1 MRSIVLYLHMHQP
14 WRLKHYSIFSVS
26 HDHDYWSEDNWNAGT
41 NNERIFK
48 KVADKSYRP
57 MLARLEKCINV
68 YPGFKF
74 SLSITGT
81 FLEQAELWAPDVIE
95 TLKRLTKSG
104 RVEIVAETYY
114 HSLAFFYDRK
124 EFEAQVKMHQDKIR
138 ELFGVETQVFRN
150 TELSYNDDLA
160 KWADKFG
167 MKGILAEGWDKI
179 LEWRS
184 PNFVYKP
191 RGCKKTK
198 LLMKNYRLSDDIAFR
213 FSDRNWK
220 EWPLT
225 VEKYMNWVE
234 TDTLRGP
241 LINLFMDFETFG
253 ENIWEDTGIFEF
265 FEHLVYQWSQDK
277 SNNFMTVSEACDSA
291 EPKAEIS
298 MPWTVTWADTER
310 DLSAWLGNSM
320 QHEAM
325 KAIYDIKKDVFAT
338 EDDKIIDD
346 WRRLQTSDHPYY
358 MCTKYFND
366 GDVHAYFSPYD
377 SPYDAFLFYM
387 NTIRDMRG
395 RIAEITAKNKKTTT
409 RTKRKIEVR
418 KVIDAT
424 KPVRKTP
431 TTRVIK
437 VK

>member
-1 MRSIVLYLHMHQP
+1 MRSFVLYFHMHQP
-14 WRLKHYSIFSVS
+14 WRLKHYNIFSVD
-26 HDHDYWSEDNWNAGT
+26 HDHDYWTEKDWYAGT

-57 MLARLEKCINV
+57 MLKLLEKCIKN

-81 FLEQAELWAPDVIE
+81 FLDQAEKWAPDVIE
-95 TLKRLTKSG
+95 TLQRLTKTG

-114 HSLAFFYDRK
+114 HSLAFFYDRE
-124 EFEAQVKMHQDKIR
+124 EFEAQVKQHQDRIYK
-138 ELFGVETQVFRN
+138 LFGVRSQVYRN
-150 TELSYNDDLA
+150 TELSYNNDLA
-160 KWADKFG
+160 KWAEEFG
-167 MKGILAEGWDKI
+167 FKGILAEGWDKI

-184 PNFVYKP
+184 PNFVYRP
-191 RGCKKTK
+191 SGCKKLK

-213 FSDRNWK
+213 FSDKHWK

-225 VEKYMNWVE
+225 VDKYMKWVE

-253 ENIWEDTGIFEF
+253 ENIWEDTGIFKF
-265 FEHLVYQWSQDK
+265 FESLVDQWSKDK
-277 SNNFMTVSEACDSA
+277 DNNFMTVSDACDSA
-291 EPKAEIS
+291 EPTAEIS

-325 KAIYDIKKDVFAT
+325 KAVYELKSEVLSTGDRKLI
-338 EDDKIIDD
+338 ED

-377 SPYDAFLFYM
+377 SPYDAFLYYM
-387 NTIRDMRG
+387 NSLRDIRG
-395 RIAEITAKNKKTTT
+395 RLDGITRIKK
-409 RTKRKIEVR
+409 
-418 KVIDAT
+418 
-424 KPVRKTP
+424 
-431 TTRVIK
+431 
-437 VK
+437 

>member
-14 WRLKHYSIFSVS
+14 WRLKHYSIFSVD
-26 HDHDYWSEDNWNAGT
+26 HDHDYWTEKDWYAGT

-48 KVADKSYRP
+48 KVAEKSYRP
-57 MLARLEKCINV
+57 MLGVLEKCINT
-68 YPGFKF
+68 YAGFKF

-81 FLEQAELWAPDVIE
+81 WLDQAEKWDPELIE
-95 TLKRLTKSG
+95 ILKRLVKSG

-114 HSLAFFYDRK
+114 HSLAFFYDRE
-124 EFEAQVKMHQDKIR
+124 EFEAQVKAHQDKIHK
-138 ELFGVETQVFRN
+138 LFGVKSQVYRN
-150 TELSYNDDLA
+150 TELSYNNELA
-160 KWADKFG
+160 RWADEYGF
-167 MKGILAEGWDKI
+167 KGILAEGWDKI

-184 PNFVYKP
+184 PNFVYRP
-191 RGCKKTK
+191 EGCKNVK
-198 LLMKNYRLSDDIAFR
+198 LLMKNYRLSDDVAFR
-213 FSDRNWK
+213 FSDKHWK

-225 VEKYMNWVE
+225 VDKYIQWLE

-253 ENIWEDTGIFEF
+253 ENIWEDTGIFKF
-265 FEHLVYQWSQDK
+265 FEHLIYRWDRDK
-277 SNNFMTVSEACDSA
+277 DNNFLTVSEACDSA
-291 EPKAEIS
+291 EPTAEIS

-325 KAIYDIKKDVFAT
+325 KAVYSLKSEVLASGDP
-338 EDDKIIDD
+338 KIIED

-377 SPYDAFLFYM
+377 SPYDAFLYYM
-387 NTIRDMRG
+387 NSLRDMRG
-395 RIAEITAKNKKTTT
+395 RLDGITRRKK
-409 RTKRKIEVR
+409 
-418 KVIDAT
+418 
-424 KPVRKTP
+424 
-431 TTRVIK
+431 
-437 VK
+437 

>member
-14 WRLKHYSIFSVS
+14 WRLKHYSIFSVD
-26 HDHDYWSEDNWNAGT
+26 HDHDYWTEKDWYAGT

-48 KVADKSYRP
+48 KVAEKSYRP
-57 MLARLEKCINV
+57 MLARLEKCINT
-68 YPGFKF
+68 YAGFKF

-81 FLEQAELWAPDVIE
+81 FLDQAEEWAPDIID

-114 HSLAFFYDRK
+114 HSLAFFYDRE
-124 EFEAQVKMHQDKIR
+124 EFEAQVKLHQDRIHK
-138 ELFGVETQVFRN
+138 LFGVKSKVFRN
-150 TELSYNDDLA
+150 TELSYNNELA
-160 KWADKFG
+160 RWADEYGF
-167 MKGILAEGWDKI
+167 KGILAEGWDKI

-184 PNFVYKP
+184 PNFVYRP
-191 RGCKKTK
+191 EGCKNIK
-198 LLMKNYRLSDDIAFR
+198 LLMKNYRLSDDVAFR
-213 FSDRNWK
+213 FSDKHWK

-225 VEKYMNWVE
+225 VDKYIQWLE

-265 FEHLVYQWSQDK
+265 FEHLVYRWDRDK
-277 SNNFMTVSEACDSA
+277 NNNFLTVSEACDSA
-291 EPKAEIS
+291 EPTADIS

-325 KAIYDIKKDVFAT
+325 KAVYEIKPEVLASGDKDLI
-338 EDDKIIDD
+338 ED

-377 SPYDAFLFYM
+377 SPYDAFLYYM
-387 NTIRDMRG
+387 NSLRDMRG
-395 RIAEITAKNKKTTT
+395 RLDGVTQQKK
-409 RTKRKIEVR
+409 K
-418 KVIDAT
+418 
-424 KPVRKTP
+424 
-431 TTRVIK
+431 
-437 VK
+437 